1 MTQRF
6 CTQCGAELTAGANF
20 CRVCGT
26 PLTRPVSQPQLTSGS
41 PERRQ
46 PPSRRPTRL
55 TMWGLAGGSLLVLV
69 GALMLFKASGPGPTA
84 STRSE
89 AHDEQ
94 RIPYPEVPRMPLAE
108 AKARFEAGTTIFMDV
123 RSREDYET
131 AHIPQ
136 AVSLPLADLAARYQE
151 LPREAKILAYCT

>member
-6 CTQCGAELTAGANF
+6 CTQCGTELVAGANF

-26 PLTRPVSQPQLTSGS
+26 PLKRPVAQPQPTSRS

-46 PPSRRPTRL
+46 SNSRRPTRL
-55 TMWGLAGGSLLVLV
+55 TMWGLAGGSVLVLV
-69 GALMLFKASGPGPTA
+69 GALMLFKTSGPGPTA
-84 STRSE
+84 GQRPE

-94 RIPYPEVPRMPLAE
+94 RIPHPEVPRMSLAE
-108 AKARFEAGTTIFMDV
+108 AKARFEAGTAIFVDV

-131 AHIPQ
+131 AHIPR

-151 LPREAKILAYCT
+151 LPREAEILAYCT